1 MFTFVLPSG
10 MSILKM
16 NPCNSLI
23 FTNELNM
30 LTSILMF
37 LLAFVYRQVFLN
49 LVIYFV
55 FILRYE
61 KLKVF
66 VLVILS
72 KFNFYLILFS
82 HWMLCGGRAILRS
95 NHHSLFLK
103 NKNRDQF
110 IWYVQIKSC
119 HLWRN
124 LRLSGL

>member
-82 HWMLCGGRAILRS
+82 H
-95 NHHSLFLK
+95 
-103 NKNRDQF
+103 
-110 IWYVQIKSC
+110 
-119 HLWRN
+119 
-124 LRLSGL
+124 